1 MLKELKSPQK
11 GSSAWSRVSDSLQVA
26 ENCTVLH
33 CTVLYCTVLYC
44 TVLYCNAPRP
54 PHRSITGTVPVLIAH
69 SDTDVVPI

>member
-1 MLKELKSPQK
+1 MIPGQWAGAGLVLEQPQE
-11 GSSAWSRVSDSLQVA
+11 GHLVLLTAPSR
-26 ENCTVLH
+26 E
-33 CTVLYCTVLYC
+33 LYCTVLYC